1 MTLPLTGAW
10 LPLALLSLACA
21 QATHAASA
29 LEDSRPSRPGAP
41 RWTEDYRF
49 LDDTSKATDPFDAL
63 RYHRLSETAWLQL
76 GAEAR
81 YRADALDKP
90 FFGLRG
96 IEDDSYV
103 MQRLQAHA
111 DLHLFDDAVRTFVQV
126 ENTRAFGK
134 DLYSPNDESRNEVR
148 QAFIDLN
155 RDFAGGRFTT
165 RIGRQEMGFGNQVFV
180 TYRDSPNIRQSFDG
194 LRASLNLKDGRKL
207 DAFAVRP
214 IETGED
220 SWDDGSNNSV
230 KFYGLYGTQPLTKA
244 WNLDVFAFG
253 LETDDR
259 TLAGVSG
266 DEKRY
271 TFGAR
276 LFGRQERV
284 DWSWDLAGQTGHLG
298 NASIRAWAV
307 SSDTGY
313 TFEGSWLPRLGMR
326 LDLASGDGE
335 AGDSK
340 VGTFDPLYPRNG
352 VYGEASLTTLSNV
365 MVIGPTFGFSPWR
378 SLRFEPGVF
387 EVWKQNVNDGV
398 YMPGM
403 SMLAGTRDT
412 GRRIGTIYRANTRWL
427 ATPNLTVDLDVKYY
441 DIGAAIRDAGG
452 EDSSFVAL
460 RATFRL

>member
-1 MTLPLTGAW
+1 MTKPLTGAC
-10 LPLALLSLACA
+10 LSLALLSIAPLS
-21 QATHAASA
+21 QAASP
-29 LEDSRPSRPGAP
+29 LEDSRPGRPGAP
-41 RWTEDYRF
+41 RWVEDYRF
-49 LDDTSKATDPFDAL
+49 LDAPGKATDPFDGL
-63 RYHRLSETAWLQL
+63 RYHRLSDSAWLQL

-81 YRADALDKP
+81 YRADAVDKP

-96 IEDDSYV
+96 IKDDSYL

-111 DLHLFDDAVRTFVQV
+111 DLHLFDDALRAFVQV

-134 DLYSPNDESRNEVR
+134 DLYSPNDESRNEMR

-155 RDFAGGRFTT
+155 HDVTGGRYTT
-165 RIGRQEMGFGNQVFV
+165 RVGRQEMAYGNQVFV
-180 TYRDSPNIRQSFDG
+180 TYRDSPNIRQTFDG

-214 IETGED
+214 VETGED
-220 SWDDGSNNSV
+220 SWDDGSNNAV
-230 KFYGLYGTQPLTKA
+230 KFYGLYGTLPLTQA
-244 WNLDVFAFG
+244 WNIDLFAFG

-259 TLAGVSG
+259 SLAGETG

-271 TFGAR
+271 TFGTR
-276 LFGRQERV
+276 VFGRYQAI
-284 DWSWDLAGQTGHLG
+284 DWSWDLAGQRGHLG
-298 NASIRAWAV
+298 NADIRAWAV

-313 TFEGSWLPRLGMR
+313 TFSHPWNPRLAIR
-326 LDLASGDGE
+326 LDAASGDSE
-335 AGDSK
+335 VGDGK

-365 MVIGPTFGFSPWR
+365 IVMGPTFGFSPWR
-378 SLRFEPGVF
+378 NLRFEPGVF
-387 EVWKQNVNDGV
+387 EVWKQNTSDGV

-403 SMLAGTRDT
+403 SVLANTRGT
-412 GRRIGTIYRANTRWL
+412 GRHVGTIYRVNSRWL
-427 ATPNLTVDLDVKYY
+427 PTPNLTLDLDLKYY

-452 EDSSFVAL
+452 DDASFVSM

>member
-1 MTLPLTGAW
+1 MTKPLTGAC
-10 LPLALLSLACA
+10 LSLALLSIA
-21 QATHAASA
+21 QLSQAASP
-29 LEDSRPSRPGAP
+29 LEDSRPGRPGAP
-41 RWTEDYRF
+41 RWVEDYRF
-49 LDDTSKATDPFDAL
+49 LDDPGKARDPFDGL
-63 RYHRLSETAWLQL
+63 RYHRLSESAWLQL

-81 YRADALDKP
+81 YRADSLDKP

-96 IEDDSYV
+96 IKDDSYL

-111 DLHLFDDAVRTFVQV
+111 DLHLFDDALRAFVQV

-155 RDFAGGRFTT
+155 HDIDGGRYTA
-165 RIGRQEMGFGNQVFV
+165 RVGRQEMAFGNQVFV
-180 TYRDSPNIRQSFDG
+180 TYRDSPNIRQTFDG

-214 IETGED
+214 VKTGED
-220 SWDDGSNNSV
+220 SWDDGSNNGV
-230 KFYGLYGTQPLTKA
+230 KFYGLYGTLPLTQV
-244 WNLDVFAFG
+244 WNIDLFAFG

-259 TLAGVSG
+259 ALAGETG
-266 DEKRY
+266 DEQRY
-271 TFGAR
+271 TFGTR
-276 LFGRQERV
+276 LFGRYQAL
-284 DWSWDLAGQTGHLG
+284 DWSWDLAGQSGHLG

-313 TFEGSWLPRLGMR
+313 TFNHPWAPRLAMR
-326 LDLASGDGE
+326 LDAASGDSDL
-335 AGDSK
+335 GDGK

-352 VYGEASLTTLSNV
+352 VYGEASLTTLSNII
-365 MVIGPTFGFSPWR
+365 VIGPTFGFSPWR
-378 SLRFEPGVF
+378 TLRFEPGIF
-387 EVWKQNVNDGV
+387 EVWKQNTHDGV

-403 SMLAGTRDT
+403 SILANTRDT
-412 GRRIGTIYRANTRWL
+412 GRHVGTIYRVNTRWL
-427 ATPNLTVDLDVKYY
+427 ATPNLTLDLDLKYY

-452 EDSSFVAL
+452 DDASLVSL

>member
-1 MTLPLTGAW
+1 MIKPLTGAW
-10 LPLALLSLACA
+10 LPLALLSIA
-21 QATHAASA
+21 QLSQAASP
-29 LEDSRPSRPGAP
+29 LEDNRPGRPGAP
-41 RWTEDYRF
+41 RWVEDYRF
-49 LDDTSKATDPFDAL
+49 LDDPSKATDPFDGL
-63 RYHRLSETAWLQL
+63 RYHRLSERAWLQL

-96 IEDDSYV
+96 LNDDSYL

-134 DLYSPNDESRNEVR
+134 DLYSPNDQSRNEVR

-155 RDFAGGRFTT
+155 YDFAGGRYTT
-165 RIGRQEMGFGNQVFV
+165 RVGRQEMGFGNQVFV
-180 TYRDSPNIRQSFDG
+180 TYRDVPNIRQSFDG

-214 IETGED
+214 TETGED
-220 SWDDGSNNSV
+220 SWDDGSNNAV
-230 KFYGLYGTQPLTKA
+230 KFYGLYATLPLTQA
-244 WNLDVFAFG
+244 WNMDLFAFG

-259 TLAGVSG
+259 ALAGETG

-271 TFGAR
+271 TFGTR
-276 LFGRQERV
+276 LFGRYQAL
-284 DWSWDLAGQTGHLG
+284 DWSWDLAGQIGHLG
-298 NASIRAWAV
+298 DASIRAWAM

-313 TFEGSWLPRLGMR
+313 TFTHPWNPRLAMR
-326 LDLASGDGE
+326 LDAASGDSDVSDG
-335 AGDSK
+335 K

-365 MVIGPTFGFSPWR
+365 IVIGPTFGFSPWR
-378 SLRFEPGVF
+378 TLRFEPGIF
-387 EVWKQNVNDGV
+387 EVWKQNTDDGV

-403 SMLAGTRDT
+403 SMLANTRGT
-412 GRRIGTIYRANTRWL
+412 GRHVGTIYRANTRWL
-427 ATPNLTVDLDVKYY
+427 ATPNLTLDLDLKYY

-452 EDSSFVAL
+452 DDSSFVSV

>member
-1 MTLPLTGAW
+1 MTKPLTGAW
-10 LPLALLSLACA
+10 LPLALLSLVYLPVS
-21 QATHAASA
+21 QAASP

-49 LDDTSKATDPFDAL
+49 LDDPAKATDPFDSL

-81 YRADALDKP
+81 YRADALNQP

-96 IEDDSYV
+96 IKDDFYV

-134 DLYSPNDESRNEVR
+134 DLYSPSDESRNEVR
-148 QAFIDLN
+148 QAFVDLN
-155 RDFAGGRFTT
+155 YDFAGGRYTT
-165 RIGRQEMGFGNQVFV
+165 RVGRQEMGFGNQVFV
-180 TYRDSPNIRQSFDG
+180 TYRDTPNIRQSFDG
-194 LRASLNLKDGRKL
+194 LRASLNFKDGRKL

-220 SWDDGSNNSV
+220 SWDDGSNNKV
-230 KFYGLYGTQPLTKA
+230 KFYGLYGTLPLTQA
-244 WNLDVFAFG
+244 WNVDLFGFA

-259 TLAGVSG
+259 TLAGETG

-271 TFGAR
+271 TYGTR
-276 LFGRQERV
+276 LFGRYQGF
-284 DWSWDLAGQTGHLG
+284 DWSWDVAGQTGHLG
-298 NASIRAWAV
+298 DASIRAWAV

-313 TFEGSWLPRLGMR
+313 TFEGGWAPRLAMR
-326 LDLASGDGE
+326 LDLASGDSDM
-335 AGDSK
+335 GDGK

-365 MVIGPTFGFSPWR
+365 IVIGPSFGFSPWR
-378 SLRFEPGVF
+378 QVRFEPGVF

-412 GRRIGTIYRANTRWL
+412 GRHVGTIYRANTRWL
-427 ATPNLTVDLDVKYY
+427 ATANLTVDLDLKYY
-441 DIGAAIRDAGG
+441 DIGSAIRDAGG